1 MSRIIFLVAVSHRWF
16 WAGTAIVGPAVQLS
30 ATDHDLTAAFGA
42 ECQCSG
48 EGAVQTAERCQPPST
63 NIHSPVMY
71 PAWREQRKATVL
83 PISSGVPCRSAGM
96 QRVDWRSEER
106 RVGKAC
112 VRPGG
117 ARCWRYP

>member
-71 PAWREQRKATVL
+71 PAWREQR
-83 PISSGVPCRSAGM
+83 
-96 QRVDWRSEER
+96 SEEHTSELQSLMR
-106 RVGKAC
+106 RSYAVFCLKKKN
-112 VRPGG
+112 RRSQRNTSTLP
-117 ARCWRYP
+117 PII

>member
-1 MSRIIFLVAVSHRWF
+1 MWLFKSCKPEHLARLIFLVAVSHRWF

-63 NIHSPVMY
+63 NIHS
-71 PAWREQRKATVL
+71 
-83 PISSGVPCRSAGM
+83 
-96 QRVDWRSEER
+96 RSEEHTSAPVTNAHLVCR
-106 RVGKAC
+106 LLLEKKKF
-112 VRPGG
+112 
-117 ARCWRYP
+117 

>member
-1 MSRIIFLVAVSHRWF
+1 MSANAIFITFLVFFSIRRRHTRCALVTGVQTCALPIF
-16 WAGTAIVGPAVQLS
+16 GPAVQLS

-83 PISSGVPCRSAGM
+83 PISSGVP
-96 QRVDWRSEER
+96 
-106 RVGKAC
+106 
-112 VRPGG
+112 
-117 ARCWRYP
+117 

>member
-71 PAWREQRKATVL
+71 PAWREPRKATVL
-83 PISSGVPCRSAGM
+83 PISRSA
-96 QRVDWRSEER
+96 ER

-112 VRPGG
+112 VSTCRSRWWPD
-117 ARCWRYP
+117 P